1 MRISTKEIFG
11 DVRYN
16 AVFFMLGIFSLGIA
30 YAFLLVTS
38 LMPYIEGGPVATGA
52 NEYALFSTLAAALG
66 GVGFIGLGMGA
77 LVFAQNYEPIK
88 QEAQLI
94 TFSAIPYGVFL
105 ISSQLARIRVGGAN
119 DFFTYSVSRAPN
131 GTATIIVW
139 SPESFTALGPFL
151 VLGSFAAAVCTLG
164 LASFM
169 ANMKIVKEVGGL
181 TIALTKLLG
190 VLTFVGY
197 LLMYLGWGSFGG
209 DPSGADW
216 FGAPFIMYY
225 VGYIVLALVVPV
237 VGIVVAWRV
246 GSVFWDAAKTVRYL
260 SDFRKKAAA
269 TAEAKARTAVDDR
282 PWWEKLSEEGE
293 EKK

>member
-16 AVFFMLGIFSLGIA
+16 AIFFMLGIFAIGTSFVFA
-30 YAFLLVTS
+30 LVTS
-38 LMPYIEGGPVATGA
+38 IMPFVQGGPVAGGA
-52 NEYALFSTLAAALG
+52 NEYALLFTLGAGLG
-66 GVGFIGLGMGA
+66 GVGFISLGLGA

-94 TFSAIPYGVFL
+94 TFSAIPYGIFL
-105 ISSQLARIRVGGAN
+105 VSAHIARVRVGGPN
-119 DFFTYSVSRAPN
+119 DFFNYSVSRNAE

-139 SPESFTALGPFL
+139 SPESFGTLAPFL
-151 VLGSFAAAVCTLG
+151 LIGSFAAAVCTWG
-164 LASFM
+164 LAHFM
-169 ANMKIVKEVGGL
+169 GNMKIVKEVGGL
-181 TIALTKLLG
+181 TLALTRILG
-190 VLTFVGY
+190 VFIFVGY
-197 LLMYLGWGSFGG
+197 LFMYLGWSVFGG

-216 FGAPFIMYY
+216 FGPAFILYLA
-225 VGYIVLALVVPV
+225 GYAVLAFAVPL
-237 VGIVVAWRV
+237 VGIIVTYRV

-269 TAEAKARTAVDDR
+269 AAEQKSRTTVDDR
-282 PWWEKLSEEGE
+282 KWWDKLSEEGE